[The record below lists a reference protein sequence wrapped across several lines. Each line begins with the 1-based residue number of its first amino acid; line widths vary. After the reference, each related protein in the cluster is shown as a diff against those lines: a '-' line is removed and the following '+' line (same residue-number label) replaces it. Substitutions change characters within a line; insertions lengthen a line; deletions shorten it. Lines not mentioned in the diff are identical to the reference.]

1 MWDYDNAIDNYSAD
15 VANPEY
21 MVFVK
26 QPWFE
31 KLIRDPLFQK
41 KLIARYKE
49 LRKTY
54 LNTEFIEN
62 FIDETYEYLGNA
74 SLRDSSRWMKVYN
87 ERHLLEVLE
96 NNEKILVDRNRYSVS
111 GEITRIKDII
121 NIHGEYMDNNIQKD
135 LENLKSEE
143 IESARTKDRSW
154 IVVAGIIAFFC
165 MIVLVNRKI
174 RGEYR

>member
-1 MWDYDNAIDNYSAD
+1 
-15 VANPEY
+15 
-21 MVFVK
+21 
-26 QPWFE
+26 
-31 KLIRDPLFQK
+31 
-41 KLIARYKE
+41 
-49 LRKTY
+49 
-54 LNTEFIEN
+54 
-62 FIDETYEYLGNA
+62 
-74 SLRDSSRWMKVYN
+74 MKVYN